1 MMVGA
6 ATADEGLLDPPHE
19 LGLVERLKRGERA
32 ALGELYAAYGDRL
45 FRAVILPR
53 LPIRELAEDVLRD
66 TFRLAL
72 ERIHQYTPADRSVFF
87 WMRRIAINRAM
98 DVHRAHKRQEALR
111 EKAEQDPERVM
122 GVPPPRPD
130 RGQEL
135 IETRELIEESLAQI
149 NPRYAQALR
158 LRLIDDKDR
167 EECAALMEVTVAT
180 FDVILHRACKA
191 FREKY
196 PPR

>member
-53 LPIRELAEDVLRD
+53 LPIRELAED
-66 TFRLAL
+66 
-72 ERIHQYTPADRSVFF
+72 
-87 WMRRIAINRAM
+87 
-98 DVHRAHKRQEALR
+98 
-111 EKAEQDPERVM
+111 
-122 GVPPPRPD
+122 
-130 RGQEL
+130 
-135 IETRELIEESLAQI
+135 SLAQI

-158 LRLIDDKDR
+158 LRLLDDKDR
-167 EECAALMEVTVAT
+167 EECAALMDVTVAT

>member
-1 MMVGA
+1 MC
-6 ATADEGLLDPPHE
+6 
-19 LGLVERLKRGERA
+19 
-32 ALGELYAAYGDRL
+32 
-45 FRAVILPR
+45 
-53 LPIRELAEDVLRD
+53 IRD
-66 TFRLAL
+66 
-72 ERIHQYTPADRSVFF
+72 S
-87 WMRRIAINRAM
+87 
-98 DVHRAHKRQEALR
+98 
-111 EKAEQDPERVM
+111 
-122 GVPPPRPD
+122 PPPRPD

-158 LRLIDDKDR
+158 LRLLDDKDR

>member
-87 WMRRIAINRAM
+87 WMRRIAINRAFT
-98 DVHRAHKRQEALR
+98 APTNAKRRCAR
-111 EKAEQDPERVM
+111 
-122 GVPPPRPD
+122 RPSK
-130 RGQEL
+130 
-135 IETRELIEESLAQI
+135 IP
-149 NPRYAQALR
+149 N
-158 LRLIDDKDR
+158 
-167 EECAALMEVTVAT
+167 V
-180 FDVILHRACKA
+180 
-191 FREKY
+191 
-196 PPR
+196 